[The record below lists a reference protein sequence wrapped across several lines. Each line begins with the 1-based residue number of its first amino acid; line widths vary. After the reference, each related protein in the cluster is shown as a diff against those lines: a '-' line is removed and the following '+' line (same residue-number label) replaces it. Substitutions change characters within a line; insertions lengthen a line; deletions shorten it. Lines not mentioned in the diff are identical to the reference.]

1 MKRSQII
8 RLLEQTGN
16 MMDHVGGADIKRAET
31 GEVVATITEDVI
43 NGMQTAICVCVR
55 LLDGKLDTDNP
66 IEVMSKIIRLY
77 SSAVLD
83 RLGLV
88 EVEDEED
95 IAPLSTDEES

>member
-8 RLLEQTGN
+8 RLLEQTGH
-16 MMDHVGGADIKRAET
+16 MMDHVGGADIKSVET

-43 NGMQTAICVCVR
+43 NGMQTAIYICLN
-55 LLDGKLDTDNP
+55 LLDGKLDTDDP
-66 IEVMSKIIRLY
+66 IEVMSKIIRIY

-88 EVEDEED
+88 EDEDEED
-95 IAPLSTDEES
+95 IALLSTDEES

>member
-43 NGMQTAICVCVR
+43 NGMQTAIYICMT
-55 LLDGKLDTDNP
+55 LLDGKLDTDDP
-66 IEVMSKIIRLY
+66 IEVMSKIIRIY

-88 EVEDEED
+88 EDEDEED

>member
-43 NGMQTAICVCVR
+43 NGMQTAICVCMH
-55 LLDGKLDTDNP
+55 LLDGKLDIDDP
-66 IEVMSKIIRLY
+66 VEVMSKIIRLY

-88 EVEDEED
+88 EDEDEED